1 MKKIIIGLLF
11 SLLSLSVFASEIV
24 VSNKDEN
31 LSVLDL
37 VISVKSTYSQSS
49 ELQAKVVELIAGDG
63 MNPTRMV
70 LIFSTGNPVAENKIF
85 ELPTM
90 MYEVKRITFSNIDEI
105 VINFTQD
112 TFDQND
118 NTITIDRSIKINVF
132 RDAKGELTNEIKV
145 TSLK

>member
-70 LIFSTGNPVAENKIF
+70 LIFSTGNPDAENKIF

-90 MYEVKRITFSNIDEI
+90 MYEVKRITFSNIDEL

-132 RDAKGELTNEIKV
+132 RDNEGELTNEIKV

>member
-70 LIFSTGNPVAENKIF
+70 LIFSTGNPDAENKIF